1 MWNGWTLDM
10 AGGKRCLDDQEHRLS
25 GVGTLF
31 LKPVRCWD
39 EHRGNIV
46 SAFLKPVRCL
56 DDRISETGSVLGRE
70 AWEHHF

>member
-1 MWNGWTLDM
+1 M
-10 AGGKRCLDDQEHRLS
+10 AGGKRCLDDREHRLS

-39 EHRGNIV
+39 DRRGNIV
-46 SAFLKPVRCL
+46 SAFLKTVRCL
-56 DDRISETGSVLGRE
+56 DDRISETGSE